1 MRAPEDDTTDWAD
14 GMSWVHEM
22 LGIELPQILR

>member
-1 MRAPEDDTTDWAD
+1 VSWPEDEVEAHPFE
-14 GMSWVHEM
+14 MSQVHEM